1 MKKTV
6 LLIHAGAGNTINSI
20 AEEGLEERRKV
31 LAKALKAG
39 QDILQSGGTAIDA
52 TTASILVMEDSP
64 LFNAGKGAVFTNE
77 GTNEMDACIMDGKTL
92 NSGAIGGVTHIKNPI
107 KAANVV
113 MKESSHVLLIGAGAE
128 KFATAH
134 GIEMVDPSYFYTE
147 FRYNQ
152 LQEALKKDEIFVDH
166 DVPEKKEQP
175 PYMGTVGAVAL
186 DMDGNLAAATS
197 TGGLTNKR
205 YGRVGDSA
213 IAGAGN
219 YANNESIAM
228 SGTGTGDIFI
238 QAVAGHEINALYQYK
253 GMKLEDAVAATL
265 QKIYD
270 LGGHGGV
277 IALDKDGNYVFDM
290 NTSGMYR
297 GLAID
302 NKTPVV
308 KLFKDEA

>member
-6 LLIHAGAGNTINSI
+6 LLVHAGAGNTINSI
-20 AEEGLEERRKV
+20 AKEGLEERRQV

-39 QDILQSGGTAIDA
+39 QDILQSGGSAIDA
-52 TTASILVMEDSP
+52 TTASILVMEDCP

-92 NSGAIGGVTHIKNPI
+92 ISGAVGGVTHIKNPI

-113 MKESSHVLLIGAGAE
+113 MKQSSHVLLIGAGAE
-128 KFATAH
+128 KFAAAN
-134 GIEMVDPSYFYTE
+134 GVELVDPSYFYTE
-147 FRYNQ
+147 FRYHQ
-152 LQEALKKDEIFVDH
+152 LQEALEKDAVFVDH

-228 SGTGTGDIFI
+228 SATGTGDIFI

-253 GMKLEDAVAATL
+253 GMTLEDAVAATL
-265 QKIYD
+265 QKVYN

-277 IALDKDGNYVFDM
+277 IAIDKDGNYVFDM

-297 GLAID
+297 GEAID
-302 NKTPVV
+302 AKAPVV
-308 KLFKDEA
+308 KLFKDET